1 MNAWKSA
8 ILFVAFVLAL
18 PATATTDKWQGVGE
32 GVMRYLFWD
41 IYHAELATNTG
52 DYRQGQHPM
61 RLSLTYLRDI
71 EGDEI
76 TKATFD
82 QWRKLDRPE
91 YVRTYKALL
100 KGLWPD
106 VRSGDTLSFVTDA
119 NGQGTFYFNG
129 ELLQRVDD
137 PAFSEAF
144 TAIWL
149 SPKTTEPA
157 LRAQLLGGRP

>member
-1 MNAWKSA
+1 MNFFKC
-8 ILFVAFVLAL
+8 AL
-18 PATATTDKWQGVGE
+18 VGTALMLSCPTMATTDKWQGVGE

-41 IYHAELATNTG
+41 IYHAELATDTG

-76 TKATFD
+76 TKATLD

-91 YVRTYKALL
+91 YVRAYKALL
-100 KGLWPD
+100 TDLWPD
-106 VRSGDTLSFVTDA
+106 VSAGDTLSFVTDA
-119 NGQGTFYFNG
+119 NGQGAFFFNG
-129 ELLQRVDD
+129 ELLQRVED

-149 SPKTTEPA
+149 SPKTTEPG